1 MAYSMIHLEVAYWLL
16 NKWDWIKNPGD
27 FLVGAVAPDAVHFC
41 ENYQVQMKEKSH
53 IWDCGPRW
61 GITEES
67 NKWESNV
74 MRFWEENK
82 GADNRDF
89 IAGYCVHI
97 LTDIQNDI
105 KIWRPFRQMNLEG
118 TNVEEVYHIYGQ
130 EAYESDQWLYQT
142 NPHSS
147 HIMKLL
153 ESGRV
158 YSIENCIGKEEIEKL
173 IQYMLT
179 EEYVKKETYD
189 ISGFRYCNDKVIL
202 GFIEE
207 CTEWL
212 AERLK

>member
-1 MAYSMIHLEVAYWLL
+1 MAYSIIHLEVAYRLL
-16 NKWDWIKNPGD
+16 AKWDWIKNPGD

-41 ENYQVQMKEKSH
+41 ENYQIQMKEKSH

-61 GITEES
+61 GITEDS

-105 KIWRPFRQMNLEG
+105 KIWRPFRQMNTVG
-118 TNVEEVYHIYGQ
+118 MTVEEVYYIYGK
-130 EAYESDQWLYQT
+130 EARESDQWLYQT
-142 NPHSS
+142 SLHSE
-147 HIMKLL
+147 HIMELL
-153 ESGRV
+153 AGGRA
-158 YSIENCIGKEEIEKL
+158 YSIADCIGQGEINKL

-179 EEYVKKETYD
+179 EEYAKKEIYD
-189 ISGFRYCNDKVIL
+189 ISGFQYCNDKVIL

>member
-1 MAYSMIHLEVAYWLL
+1 MAYSMVHMEVAYRLL
-16 NKWDWIKNPGD
+16 AKWEWIENPGD

-41 ENYQVQMKEKSH
+41 KNYQIQMKEKSH

-61 GITEES
+61 GITEDS

-74 MRFWEENK
+74 MRFWEKNK

-105 KIWRPFRQMNLEG
+105 KIWRPFRQMNTVG
-118 TNVEEVYHIYGQ
+118 MTVEEVYYIYGK
-130 EAYESDQWLYQT
+130 EARESDQWLYQT
-142 NPHSS
+142 SLHSE
-147 HIMKLL
+147 HIMELL
-153 ESGRV
+153 AGGRA
-158 YSIENCIGKEEIEKL
+158 YSIADCIGQGEINKL

-179 EEYVKKETYD
+179 EEYVKKEIYD

-212 AERLK
+212 ADRLK

>member
-1 MAYSMIHLEVAYWLL
+1 MAYSMIHLEVAYRLL
-16 NKWDWIKNPGD
+16 NKWNWIKNPGD

-41 ENYQVQMKEKSH
+41 ENYQIQMKEKSH

-61 GITEES
+61 GITEDPD
-67 NKWESNV
+67 KWESNA
-74 MRFWEENK
+74 MHFWEENK
-82 GADNRDF
+82 SADNRDF

-118 TNVEEVYHIYGQ
+118 TNVEEVYHIYGK
-130 EAYESDQWLYQT
+130 EASESDQWLYQT

-147 HIMKLL
+147 HIMELL
-153 ESGRV
+153 ENGRV